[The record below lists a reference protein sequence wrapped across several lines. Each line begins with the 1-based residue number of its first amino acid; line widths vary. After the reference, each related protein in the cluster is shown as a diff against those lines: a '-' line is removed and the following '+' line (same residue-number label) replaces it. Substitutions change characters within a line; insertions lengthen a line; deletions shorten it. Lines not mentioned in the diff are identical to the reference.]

1 MKDHCLIVA
10 HVELEQ
16 RCVPGNASHMK
27 RGATVD
33 LVLKLLVTFL
43 VLTNSLAI
51 RDIIFGSCTEGV
63 LSNNDH
69 INKISIFFFKRS
81 SLVFFSPYCH
91 IIVC

>member
-16 RCVPGNASHMK
+16 RCVPGNASYMMK
-27 RGATVD
+27 RGTTVD

-51 RDIIFGSCTEGV
+51 RDIIFGSCTAGV

-69 INKISIFFFKRS
+69 INQIF
-81 SLVFFSPYCH
+81 H
-91 IIVC
+91 ILF

>member
-1 MKDHCLIVA
+1 VKDHCLIVA

-16 RCVPGNASHMK
+16 RCVPGNASYMK

-51 RDIIFGSCTEGV
+51 RDIIFGSCTGV

>member
-16 RCVPGNASHMK
+16 RCVPGNASYMMK

-33 LVLKLLVTFL
+33 LVLKLLVIFL

-51 RDIIFGSCTEGV
+51 S
-63 LSNNDH
+63 
-69 INKISIFFFKRS
+69 
-81 SLVFFSPYCH
+81 
-91 IIVC
+91 

>member
-33 LVLKLLVTFL
+33 LVLKLLVIFR

-51 RDIIFGSCTEGV
+51 S
-63 LSNNDH
+63 
-69 INKISIFFFKRS
+69 
-81 SLVFFSPYCH
+81 
-91 IIVC
+91 